1 MTEKGFEVFK
11 RAIEV
16 NCEIIDYIVVGEDSN
31 VEKDF
36 SKEIIDLAR
45 NAQVDF
51 YLRGNEPTIVNNNYV
66 FAISWRWIINHPT
79 HKLVIFHDSLLP
91 KYRGFA
97 PLVNMLINGETRIG
111 VSAIFGA
118 SEYDRGDLIAQKS
131 SNIQYPIRI
140 TEAIDL
146 NNKNFIGLIEDL
158 ILKISN
164 GEDLVGTPQD
174 ENEASYSIWRDNDD
188 YEINWSK
195 SSDEIKRLIDALG
208 YPYLGART
216 SDSKGKKIR
225 IVEAEVVDDVD
236 CELRD
241 AGKVIFIS
249 EGLPVVICGKG
260 LLRINQAYNIDS
272 ENKSYLPMKSF
283 RVKFI

>member
-91 KYRGFA
+91 KYRGFGFGTKLLSNVESEIGNKKYVIWCNA
-97 PLVNMLINGETRIG
+97 RYKALDFYKKNGFKRNGNFFIIKG
-111 VSAIFGA
+111 VGKHLRM
-118 SEYDRGDLIAQKS
+118 E
-131 SNIQYPIRI
+131 
-140 TEAIDL
+140 
-146 NNKNFIGLIEDL
+146 KNE
-158 ILKISN
+158 K
-164 GEDLVGTPQD
+164 
-174 ENEASYSIWRDNDD
+174 
-188 YEINWSK
+188 
-195 SSDEIKRLIDALG
+195 
-208 YPYLGART
+208 
-216 SDSKGKKIR
+216 
-225 IVEAEVVDDVD
+225 
-236 CELRD
+236 
-241 AGKVIFIS
+241 
-249 EGLPVVICGKG
+249 
-260 LLRINQAYNIDS
+260 
-272 ENKSYLPMKSF
+272 
-283 RVKFI
+283 

>member
-1 MTEKGFEVFK
+1 MTEKGLEVFK
-11 RAIEV
+11 KAIEV
-16 NCEIIDYIVVGEDSN
+16 NFAIIDFIVVGKDSN

-36 SKEIIDLAR
+36 SKEIIDLAK
-45 NAQVDF
+45 NTKVDF
-51 YLRGNEPTIVNNNYV
+51 YLRGKEPTIKENNYV
-66 FAISWRWIINHPT
+66 FAISWRWMINHPEN
-79 HKLVIFHDSLLP
+79 KLVVFHDSLLP

-97 PLVNMLINGETRIG
+97 PLVNMLVNGETTIG

-131 SNIQYPIRI
+131 SNIQYPITI

-146 NNKNFIGLIEDL
+146 NNKNFIELAKDL
-158 ILKISN
+158 IQKIFD
-164 GEDLVGTPQD
+164 GEDLEGTPQD

-195 SSDEIKRLIDALG
+195 SSDEIKRLIDAVG

-216 SDSKGKKIR
+216 SDSKGTKIR

-236 CELRD
+236 CELRHP
-241 AGKVIFIS
+241 GKVIFIS

-272 ENKSYLPMKSF
+272 ANESYLPMKTF
-283 RVKFI
+283 RVKFM